1 MTNAIEKA
9 LRDYWPYLLGGV
21 VLYFAFKKVTEVAQ
35 AALVPV
41 SDAIASAYLDATL
54 PDAVNIQASIIL
66 PNGVHIS
73 ANDIQ
78 LNDSMQFRYGGVL
91 YTLTGRNADNNY
103 VAVIA

>member
-1 MTNAIEKA
+1 MIEIENA
-9 LRDYWPYLLGGV
+9 LRKYWPYLVGGIA
-21 VLYFAFKKVTEVAQ
+21 LYFVLKKVTQVAS
-35 AALVPV
+35 AAVEPV